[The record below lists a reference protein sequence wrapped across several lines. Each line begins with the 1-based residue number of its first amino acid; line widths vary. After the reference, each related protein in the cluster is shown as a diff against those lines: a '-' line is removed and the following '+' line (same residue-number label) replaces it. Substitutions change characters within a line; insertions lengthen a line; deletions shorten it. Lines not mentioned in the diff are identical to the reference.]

1 MNNLILTTEQTLM
14 IKEIFKN
21 TKLCIEID
29 FEYFLT
35 NEEIY
40 SVECIERIL
49 DDNDCFNTEIIYY
62 HNAIEFLRQNDSS
75 LTESLNLA
83 DELGYSVSQ
92 INSELLASLL
102 ASQMI
107 REEFSEYYS
116 ELENLI
122 EQFMENIQEETE

>member
-21 TKLCIEID
+21 TKLCIDID

-35 NEEIY
+35 NEAIY
-40 SVECIERIL
+40 SVDCIERIL
-49 DDNDCFNTEIIYY
+49 EDNDCFNIEIIYY
-62 HNAIEFLRQNDSS
+62 HRAIEFLMNNDSS
-75 LTESLNLA
+75 LKESLNIA
-83 DELGYSVSQ
+83 DELGFNVSSL
-92 INSELLASLL
+92 NSETLASLL

-122 EQFMENIQEETE
+122 EEFMENIQEETE